1 MEKTSSVNCITA
13 YADTIESYP
22 PTNAMPKVVQD
33 SRSCVVRLDHL
44 RYHPVATTDGGLTVT
59 INAPTETAIV
69 LVDPISTGCVLAHQ
83 CLCSG
88 DNVIRVWS
96 NGVPES
102 LRNHVVPGL
111 KADFSASIDHVSV
124 ENTLA
129 ALAALPY
136 TICDVLV
143 GCETGVLTADK
154 LSAALGVRGNGMEK
168 SRARRDKFMQ
178 TEEVRAS
185 GAAAA
190 YQALCASAEDVD
202 HFLSEHP
209 VFTKLVVKPND
220 GAGSEGVEICSSA
233 DEVRAAFARLAGATN
248 ALGLSNTSVLLM
260 EFLEG
265 TEFVVDTVSRD
276 GVHKVTAI
284 WQYEKGMFFGSPV
297 VYFGM
302 HLLPLD
308 STPELAAMV
317 DYVVGSVLPAVG
329 IANGAVHSEIILTR
343 RGPVLVEANCR
354 LHGSDGGWV
363 PVAEACLGYS
373 QVSALRDA
381 YTCAEAFAAL
391 PIAPRSTTAGA
402 MVFIRSPVAGVLT
415 RVREY
420 HLAALH
426 ALSSFRGMRIVPTA
440 GARIEITKDLL
451 TACGIVLLVNE
462 DSDAFKA
469 DYEAAQRI
477 IDEGLFEV
485 APPTADED
493 VVAAAGSAARE
504 AAIDIVAAGGSA
516 VARLAARAAIVAC
529 VAAVIAIGMRVRAR
543 A

>member
-1 MEKTSSVNCITA
+1 MEKTASVNCIVA
-13 YADTIESYP
+13 YADTIEPS
-22 PTNAMPKVVQD
+22 KSCIV
-33 SRSCVVRLDHL
+33 RSDHL
-44 RYHPVATTDGGLTVT
+44 QHHPIATTDNGLTVT

-83 CLCSG
+83 LLCRG
-88 DNVIRVWS
+88 DHVIRVFS
-96 NGVPES
+96 DGVPDN
-102 LRNHVVPGL
+102 LRSHVVPGL
-111 KADFSASIDHVSV
+111 KADFSASIDHISV

-129 ALAALPY
+129 ELAALPY
-136 TICDVLV
+136 TVSDVLV

-154 LSAALGVRGNGMEK
+154 LADALGVRGNGMEK
-168 SRARRDKFMQ
+168 SQARRDKFMQ
-178 TEEVRAS
+178 TEAVRAS

-190 YQALCASAEDVD
+190 YQALCASAEDVEL
-202 HFLSEHP
+202 FLTEHP

-265 TEFVVDTVSRD
+265 TEFVVDTVSRN

-329 IANGAVHSEIILTR
+329 IANGAVHSEIILTP

-354 LHGSDGGWV
+354 MHGSDGGWV

-381 YTCAEAFAAL
+381 YTCPESFAAL
-391 PIAPRSTTAGA
+391 PSAPRSTTAGA
-402 MVFIRSPVAGVLT
+402 MAFIRSPVAGVLT
-415 RVREY
+415 RVREDR
-420 HLAALH
+420 LAALR
-426 ALSSFRGMRIVPTA
+426 ALPSYRSERIVPTA
-440 GARIEITKDLL
+440 GARIEVTKDLL
-451 TACGIVLLVNE
+451 TSCGIVLLVNE
-462 DSDAFKA
+462 DADAFKA

-477 IDEGLFEV
+477 IDDGLFEV
-485 APPTADED
+485 ALLAADEN

-504 AAIDIVAAGGSA
+504 AAEGIVAAAGSA
-516 VARLAARAAIVAC
+516 VARNKLAASAAMVAGI
-529 VAAVIAIGMRVRAR
+529 AAVGAIGMRVVRALASR
-543 A
+543 E